1 MIHEAE
7 PLPDSCSNEQSVGNY
22 FLNFLSKPVYVM
34 SKQDFNHCSECPNY
48 DVLLSKSAFF
58 QDISNQI
65 VEKKPADK
73 LLKDII
79 ESSKR
84 LLQAEASSLLL
95 YDEAKNRLY
104 FYVAE
109 GEAGKLIRS
118 NAVEIGQGIAGWV
131 AEHKKMLRIDD
142 CYADERFNPAFDK
155 KTGFRTRN
163 MLCAP
168 MLRKGQLIGVLQVM
182 NKIDAPRFDEQD
194 EFFFNTLVSQCAIAI
209 ENFRL
214 NEIELKSELLDAELN
229 TARSIQRRILPKSL
243 PEIPFLDIKMMLEP
257 ARHLGGDYYNL
268 IRLSKRLSLV
278 FIADVAGKSI
288 SAALIVSSLYSFIHT
303 YLILYQEK
311 VELTHFVSLLNT
323 FVAESTTPEKFI
335 TAWFGLIDEEDQTL
349 ISISAGHEPVYL
361 LRAGEQQLHKLTEG
375 GMLLGM
381 MKDLPYRSE
390 IIPLQTDDLLVIYTD
405 GITEAMN
412 GNEEEYT
419 SERLESQILAHGDQ
433 NAEGVL
439 QRIISDVHLHQDGA
453 AQSDDI
459 TIGVI
464 KVR

>member
-1 MIHEAE
+1 M
-7 PLPDSCSNEQSVGNY
+7 N
-22 FLNFLSKPVYVM
+22 
-34 SKQDFNHCSECPNY
+34 KQDFTHCSECPNY
-48 DVLLSKSAFF
+48 DALLRKSAFF

-65 VEKKPADK
+65 VEKKPADE

-84 LLQAEASSLLL
+84 LLKAEASSLLL
-95 YDEAKNRLY
+95 YDEAKDRLY

-131 AEHKKMLRIDD
+131 AKHKKMLRIDD

-214 NEIELKSELLDAELN
+214 NEIELQSERLESELN
-229 TARSIQRRILPKSL
+229 TARSIQRRILPSSL
-243 PEIPFLDIKMMLEP
+243 PDIPMMDIEMMLEP
-257 ARHLGGDYYNL
+257 AKHLGGDYYNL
-268 IRLSKRLSLV
+268 IRLNKNQSLV
-278 FIADVAGKSI
+278 FVADVAGKSI
-288 SAALIVSSLYSFIHT
+288 SAALIVASVYSFIHT
-303 YLILYQEK
+303 YLILYRDNFD
-311 VELTHFVSLLNT
+311 LTHFVSLLNT
-323 FVAESTTPEKFI
+323 FVAESTTPEKFV
-335 TAWFGLIDEEDQTL
+335 TAWFGVIDEQEQSLT
-349 ISISAGHEPVYL
+349 SISAGHEPVYL
-361 LRAGEQQLHKLTEG
+361 INAGDKDLKTLTEG

-381 MKDLPYRSE
+381 MKDMPYQSE
-390 IIPLQTDDLLVIYTD
+390 LIPLQSGDLLVFYTD

-412 GNEEEYT
+412 RREEEYT
-419 SERLESQILAHGDQ
+419 SGRLESQIVAHAG
-433 NAEGVL
+433 ERSKEL
-439 QRIISDVHLHQDGA
+439 LEKIISDVYQHQDGA

-459 TIGVI
+459 TIGVM

>member
-1 MIHEAE
+1 M
-7 PLPDSCSNEQSVGNY
+7 N
-22 FLNFLSKPVYVM
+22 
-34 SKQDFNHCSECPNY
+34 KQDFSYCSECPNY
-48 DVLLSKSAFF
+48 DALLRKSAFF

-95 YDEAKNRLY
+95 YDEAKDRLY

-168 MLRKGQLIGVLQVM
+168 MLRNGQLIGVLQVM
-182 NKIDAPRFDEQD
+182 NKMDAPRFDEQD

-214 NEIELKSELLDAELN
+214 NEIELQSERLESELN
-229 TARSIQRRILPKSL
+229 TARSIQRRILPSSL
-243 PEIPFLDIKMMLEP
+243 PEIPMMDIEMMLEP
-257 ARHLGGDYYNL
+257 AKHLGGDYYNL
-268 IRLSKRLSLV
+268 IRLNKRQSLV
-278 FIADVAGKSI
+278 FVADVAGKSI
-288 SAALIVSSLYSFIHT
+288 SAALIVASVYSFIHT
-303 YLILYQEK
+303 YLILYREN
-311 VELTHFVSLLNT
+311 VELPHFVSLLNT
-323 FVAESTTPEKFI
+323 FVAESTTPEKFV
-335 TAWFGLIDEEDQTL
+335 TAWFGIIDEQERSLT
-349 ISISAGHEPVYL
+349 SISAGHEPVYL
-361 LRAGEQQLHKLTEG
+361 LNAGDKTLKTLTEG

-381 MKDLPYRSE
+381 MKDLPYQSEVISLRSG
-390 IIPLQTDDLLVIYTD
+390 DLMVFYTD

-412 GNEEEYT
+412 GKEEEYT
-419 SERLESQILAHGDQ
+419 SERLESQIIAHSEQPSKELLG
-433 NAEGVL
+433 L
-439 QRIISDVHLHQDGA
+439 IISDVQLHQGGA
-453 AQSDDI
+453 PQSDDI
-459 TIGVI
+459 TIGVM